1 VRAASAVGTI
11 TARVPG
17 LTALTLLGP
26 LANMPPTTRTMINT
40 TIVTHMDRLA
50 PRLGTSC
57 PRRWDLVASAIGMPP

>member
-1 VRAASAVGTI
+1 
-11 TARVPG
+11 
-17 LTALTLLGP
+17 
-26 LANMPPTTRTMINT
+26 MPPTTRTMINT